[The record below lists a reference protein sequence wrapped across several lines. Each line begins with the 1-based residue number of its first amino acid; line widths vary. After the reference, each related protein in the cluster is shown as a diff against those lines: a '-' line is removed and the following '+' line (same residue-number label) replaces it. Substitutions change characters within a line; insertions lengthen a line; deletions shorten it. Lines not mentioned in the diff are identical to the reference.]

1 MALDGKTLI
10 DPYGGLTDIRTKTLR
25 HVSEAFKEDPV
36 RILRIARFKA
46 KLPEFSIAT
55 ETQQLLNEMVANGEA
70 DSLIA
75 ERVFLEMR
83 KTLKE
88 KSPSQ
93 FVTVLRSCGLWKRF
107 FFDLPISQNILDR
120 LDQNTDIPESE
131 KFVLL
136 THCEDNPAQIKAFI
150 TRLKPPAEIIDLINL
165 WNKLKG
171 CFVKTDSESVLK
183 LIEMCDAVRRP
194 ERLNHVLHLA
204 QIVYDLKID
213 VWQNAFDRIKHIDY
227 AQIAA
232 SCLDKSKIGEAIHQA
247 RLLAI
252 EECN

>member
-1 MALDGKTLI
+1 M
-10 DPYGGLTDIRTKTLR
+10 
-25 HVSEAFKEDPV
+25 
-36 RILRIARFKA
+36 
-46 KLPEFSIAT
+46 
-55 ETQQLLNEMVANGEA
+55 
-70 DSLIA
+70 
-75 ERVFLEMR
+75 
-83 KTLKE
+83 
-88 KSPSQ
+88 
-93 FVTVLRSCGLWKRF
+93 
-107 FFDLPISQNILDR
+107 
-120 LDQNTDIPESE
+120 DQNADIPESE
-131 KFVLL
+131 KFALL

-150 TRLKPPAEIIDLINL
+150 TRLKPPAEVIDLINL

-232 SCLDKSKIGEAIHQA
+232 SCSDKSKIGEAIHQA